1 MAAGHGAYVPPTAPP
16 FGASEARKTVHKI
29 NKQPRKDARCAMRE
43 KTTFEMPWNE
53 IPGQGRAEQR
63 RASRAERAE
72 QSRAFAFVFQIN
84 FEMHK

>member
-16 FGASEARKTVHKI
+16 FEASEARKTVHKI
-29 NKQPRKDARCAMRE
+29 NKQPRKDARCE
-43 KTTFEMPWNE
+43 KKQHLKCHGMKFLARAELSSVE
-53 IPGQGRAEQR
+53 RAEQC
-63 RASRAERAE
+63 E